1 MPERILSMLL
11 ALSPRLLPVV
21 PDVIHAAGLAAFR
34 LPYVRSDVDPRQRH
48 GAHSWR
54 ALLSRQFRFFLPMLC
69 KLSAQKS
76 LPPRKQAAHA
86 HRQHHRVHNVVRLRA
101 DVMCS
106 LCQSVAMRL
115 STLEFRQSINA
126 SIQCASLCLR
136 ILMNLLSVDSE
147 SKDATRQHR
156 RALFVAAH
164 ETRCY
169 PVQVVTTLA
178 DRQAAICLIDKL
190 RFAF

>member
-1 MPERILSMLL
+1 
-11 ALSPRLLPVV
+11 LPVPFLFAYALQIISARIPYRAQAGRSRASSAV
-21 PDVIHAAGLAAFR
+21 PA
-34 LPYVRSDVDPRQRH
+34 
-48 GAHSWR
+48 
-54 ALLSRQFRFFLPMLC
+54 
-69 KLSAQKS
+69 
-76 LPPRKQAAHA
+76 
-86 HRQHHRVHNVVRLRA
+86 HNVVRLPA

-126 SIQCASLCLR
+126 LIQCASLCLK

-147 SKDATRQHR
+147 SRDASRQHR

>member
-1 MPERILSMLL
+1 
-11 ALSPRLLPVV
+11 
-21 PDVIHAAGLAAFR
+21 
-34 LPYVRSDVDPRQRH
+34 
-48 GAHSWR
+48 
-54 ALLSRQFRFFLPMLC
+54 MLC

-76 LPPRKQAAHA
+76 LAARKQAAHA

-106 LCQSVAMRL
+106 LCQSVAVRL

-126 SIQCASLCLR
+126 LIQCASLCLK

-147 SKDATRQHR
+147 SKDASRQHR
-156 RALFVAAH
+156 RALFVASH

-169 PVQVVTTLA
+169 RVLVVPKLGC
-178 DRQAAICLIDKL
+178 RQSAICLIDKL